1 MLDGY
6 YARVASSASFFVS
19 IFELGLCPL
28 LINTTDPM
36 IMAAAKRMRG
46 VNGSLAN
53 KLPRKTAT
61 TGLTYAYVD
70 TNEMGAFC
78 NNQPYDTNPTNEPM
92 KIKKARPSHERI
104 ETAAKWNPFNSP
116 VAALTMNNA
125 TAPVNISAPVP
136 INDDFGISA
145 CLV

>member
-1 MLDGY
+1 MITEMIDGY
-6 YARVASSASFFVS
+6 CALMASFASFFGS
-19 IFELGLCPL
+19 IVELDLWPL
-28 LINTTDPM
+28 LIRTTDPM
-36 IMAAAKRMRG
+36 IMTAAKRMRG

-53 KLPRKTAT
+53 QLPRKTAT

-78 NNQPYDTNPTNEPM
+78 NSQPYDTNPTNEPI

-125 TAPVNISAPVP
+125 AAPINISA
-136 INDDFGISA
+136 
-145 CLV
+145 